1 MIDDIKNELNAMAEA
16 DYRDFS
22 KKLIP
27 ETALPLIGVRLPALR
42 AAAAEIV
49 KRDRGDEFLRE
60 CDFSSME
67 MCFLYAYVLGKT
79 RADINALIKY
89 FDNAAYHV
97 DNWSTCDILCQ
108 SFKQCRR
115 YPEQVW
121 DRLTDYLASGK
132 TYYMRIA
139 VVTMMSHYLNDEY
152 IDRVFTALRSA
163 HNDDYYYK
171 MAAAWCT
178 ATAMAKYRDK
188 TYRFLEESGFDD
200 WTYNKSIQKMLESRR
215 ISDEDKKIL
224 RAMKRK

>member
-27 ETALPLIGVRLPALR
+27 EASLPLLGVRLPALR

-49 KRDRGDEFLRE
+49 KRGRGDEFLRE

-121 DRLTDYLASGK
+121 DRLTDYLASGR

-152 IDRVFTALRSA
+152 IDRVFAALRSA

-171 MAAAWCT
+171 MPGAPPRLWQNT
-178 ATAMAKYRDK
+178 AIKPTVFLKTADLTIGLITNRFKKCWNHAEYR
-188 TYRFLEESGFDD
+188 
-200 WTYNKSIQKMLESRR
+200 MR
-215 ISDEDKKIL
+215 I
-224 RAMKRK
+224 KRYCAP

>member
-1 MIDDIKNELNAMAEA
+1 MIEDIKKELNMRAE
-16 DYRDFS
+16 DIYRDFS

-27 ETALPLIGVRLPALR
+27 EASLPLIGVRLPALR
-42 AAAAEIV
+42 AMAAEIV
-49 KRDRGDEFLRE
+49 KRGEGMQFLDC

-79 RADINALIKY
+79 KSDINTLIKY
-89 FDNAAYHV
+89 FDKAARYV

-108 SFKQCRR
+108 SFKQCEKH
-115 YPEQVW
+115 PAEVW
-121 DRLTDYLASGK
+121 ERLTGYLASGK

-152 IDRVFTALRSA
+152 IDRVFEALRTA

-188 TYRFLEESGFDD
+188 TYNFLENCGFDD

-215 ISDEDKKIL
+215 VSDEDKQRL

>member
-1 MIDDIKNELNAMAEA
+1 MAEA

-27 ETALPLIGVRLPALR
+27 ETSLPLIGVRLPALR

-49 KRDRGDEFLRE
+49 KRGRGDEFLRE

-79 RADINALIKY
+79 RADINTLIKY

-115 YPEQVW
+115 YPAQVW
-121 DRLTDYLASGK
+121 EQLTDYLASGK

-152 IDRVFTALRSA
+152 IDRVFAALRSA

-171 MAAAWCT
+171 MAAAPPRLWQNT
-178 ATAMAKYRDK
+178 AIRPTVSLKRAALMIGLITNRFKKCWNRAEYR
-188 TYRFLEESGFDD
+188 
-200 WTYNKSIQKMLESRR
+200 MR
-215 ISDEDKKIL
+215 I
-224 RAMKRK
+224 KRYCAP

>member
-27 ETALPLIGVRLPALR
+27 EASLPLLGVRLPALR

-49 KRDRGDEFLRE
+49 KRGRGDEFLRE

-89 FDNAAYHV
+89 FD
-97 DNWSTCDILCQ
+97 
-108 SFKQCRR
+108 KQCRR

-121 DRLTDYLASGK
+121 DRLTDYLASGR

-152 IDRVFTALRSA
+152 IDRVFAALRSA

-188 TYRFLEESGFDD
+188 TYRFLEDCGFDD